1 MPRTYHFMG
10 WNRDR
15 DAEQPCLIAPLEPIP
30 FIDEA
35 SAFSPAAWKAMTD
48 LMVFGTGVVEMTH
61 RRGSISARVVR
72 LEEMRETFR
81 ERLVRRWDRPL
92 FTLKDDD
99 PQITWD
105 HKAMAARPFRERKD

>member
-35 SAFSPAAWKAMTD
+35 SAFSPTVWDAMTAA
-48 LMVFGTGVVEMTH
+48 MVFGTVAVRIGVDL
-61 RRGSISARVVR
+61 ARPGAERTVVQR
-72 LEEMRETFR
+72 IRPA
-81 ERLVRRWDRPL
+81 RWGYEKPM

-105 HKAMAARPFRERKD
+105 DKAMAARPFRERKD